1 MCDRP
6 IGMRRVILALSLVL
20 AACGADGGRPD
31 PDLDTPLLQVR
42 YEGGLAP
49 GQLFLT
55 QGPAFTLTRDGTL
68 ISPGAVFAIFPGPL
82 VSPYYSLQVTPGEL
96 DQLQDMIEAIGLPDM
111 VREMDDDAI
120 ATVFDA
126 HTTVVTYWDENGAH
140 TYSVYALGIAE
151 PQREE
156 SRRLLEMLTALE
168 TLAGRSSVEWVGDQV
183 QLVAI
188 PGAID
193 PEFFEEAE
201 EWPLDETVDTW
212 DEIAGMRC
220 AVLDASV
227 LDEFAGANQATT
239 FPSSDPTWAEVFRL
253 VVRPLHPGETGCQV
267 PGA

>member
-1 MCDRP
+1 
-6 IGMRRVILALSLVL
+6 MRRFVLALALVL
-20 AACGADGGRPD
+20 AACVGETTEPP

-49 GQLFLT
+49 AQFFLT
-55 QGPAFTLTRDGTL
+55 QGPAFTLTRDGKL
-68 ISPGAVFAIFPGPL
+68 ISPGAVPAIFPGPM
-82 VSPYYSLQVTPGEL
+82 VTPYFSSQVTPGEL
-96 DQLQDMIEAIGLPDM
+96 SQIQDMIEAIGLPDM

-156 SRRLLEMLTALE
+156 SRRLQEMITVLE

-193 PEFFEEAE
+193 PELFEEAE

-212 DEIAGMRC
+212 DEIASMRC

-227 LDEFAGANQATT
+227 LEAFAGANQATT
-239 FPSSDPTWAEVFRL
+239 FPSPDPAWADVFRL
-253 VVRPLHPGETGCQV
+253 AVRPLHPGETGCQV